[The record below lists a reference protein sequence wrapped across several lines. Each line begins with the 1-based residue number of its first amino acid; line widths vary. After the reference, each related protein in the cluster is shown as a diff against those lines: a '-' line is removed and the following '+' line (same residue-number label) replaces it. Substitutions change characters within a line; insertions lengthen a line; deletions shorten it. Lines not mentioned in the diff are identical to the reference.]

1 MNPEDGA
8 EPRRKSE
15 DNKFKVNVD
24 AVDFNSSNLYSYSM
38 VTVNQYGEL
47 VKAKVRYTRGSVTP
61 HVTEAISIREALSWI
76 KLRGW
81 RDVILETDCLLVV

>member
-15 DNKFKVNVD
+15 DNKFNVNVD

-38 VTVNQYGEL
+38 VTVNQYG
-47 VKAKVRYTRGSVTP
+47 
-61 HVTEAISIREALSWI
+61 
-76 KLRGW
+76 
-81 RDVILETDCLLVV
+81 DLESL